1 MFHAGTPPRWLEY
14 VHQAF
19 LMLLSVLTNAA
30 TALTADFAMP
40 TSRQVN
46 VDAAIDTQNVVANQ
60 NLTENSGNAQQTL
73 TDSRWAPA
81 AILAPQNSFA
91 SAFTVAPIPTAT
103 SGWGSQQPTEATQP
117 GPVNNTWDSAS
128 SASYQ
133 APAASAT
140 FEWSAPVQQAVPASQ
155 PGVANNGNSWDTAGF
170 SRWTR
175 AQPASASDIVPPA
188 QSAGFGSHPVQ
199 AHPSNTGDWGTAPA
213 QTPKAPARPSGHAR
227 IPSDVEMTGASSILD
242 EPISNL
248 DLFNDQMNQMLT
260 AMPTLAD
267 SRWADPTSSRSSHAL
282 ASTSSVNRAVENGR
296 QPLSE
301 TTPSGFWYNNT
312 QNQAPATSS
321 GWPTTASVQPVAAPQ
336 AQPFP
341 NQNIA
346 DFNQRITNEI
356 NQANMLADVSAEPSQ
371 PVGSGPAHL
380 LHAPQNINRATPS
393 VSIENTPPKR
403 VQYLKDSRWA
413 H

>member
-1 MFHAGTPPRWLEY
+1 
-14 VHQAF
+14 
-19 LMLLSVLTNAA
+19 MLLSVLTNAA

-40 TSRQVN
+40 IFQVSI
-46 VDAAIDTQNVVANQ
+46 DAAVNTQNMVANQ
-60 NLTENSGNAQQTL
+60 NMAENTGNAQQTL
-73 TDSRWAPA
+73 VDSRWVPA
-81 AILAPQNSFA
+81 AIVAPQNSFA
-91 SAFTVAPIPTAT
+91 FAFTAAPIPTAT
-103 SGWGSQQPTEATQP
+103 SGWGAQQPTEATQP
-117 GPVNNTWDSAS
+117 GPVNSTWGSAS

-140 FEWSAPVQQAVPASQ
+140 SGWSAPVQQAVPASQ
-155 PGVANNGNSWDTAGF
+155 PGVANNGNSWDTVDF
-170 SRWTR
+170 SRWTQ

-188 QSAGFGSHPVQ
+188 QSAGFRSHPVQ
-199 AHPSNTGDWGTAPA
+199 AHPSNTGGWGTAPA
-213 QTPKAPARPSGHAR
+213 QTPKVPARPSGHAR
-227 IPSDVEMTGASSILD
+227 IPSDVEMTGANSILD

-248 DLFNDQMNQMLT
+248 DLLNDRMNQMLT

-267 SRWADPTSSRSSHAL
+267 SRWADPASSRSSHAL
-282 ASTSSVNRAVENGR
+282 ASTSSVNPAVETGR

-321 GWPTTASVQPVAAPQ
+321 GWPTTAPVQPVAAPQ

-346 DFNQRITNEI
+346 DFNQRITTEI
-356 NQANMLADVSAEPSQ
+356 NQANMLVDVSNEPSQ
-371 PVGSGPAHL
+371 PVDSGPAHL
-380 LHAPQNINRATPS
+380 RHAPQNINRATPR
-393 VSIENTPPKR
+393 VSTENTPPKR